1 MPYQVP
7 PSKASTDQNR
17 FEVELDGTTYKLPSL
32 KYVKPALLEGTSTD
46 GISGTRALFDHYA
59 PGLFDAIEGADQLE
73 GIMTA
78 WGESSDITLGES
90 QGSASS

>member
-7 PSKASTDQNR
+7 PSKASVDQNK
-17 FEVELDGTTYKLPSL
+17 FEVELDGTTYRLPSL
-32 KYVKPALLEGTSTD
+32 KYVKPALLEGTSTE